1 MSKAGAVS
9 PRTKE
14 SQFTDLLCKMRTR
27 SYHPEEERDR
37 TNY

>member
-14 SQFTDLLCKMRTR
+14 AQFTDLVCKMRTR
-27 SYHPEEERDR
+27 SYQPGEERDR
-37 TNY
+37 TK